1 MAPSSPSTVADPA
14 GPTAAAEAGLPAET
28 SAQSLDWPAS
38 AAAASASAQSTPAW
52 LEALARWWAEFSLQ
66 TKLLAV
72 ATLVVSLLMTGI
84 TFFSLNSIQQDARI
98 SDTRYAR
105 DLGLLLS
112 ANVTPLVAQGEDRE
126 LAAVAERFW
135 QSSRSLRYIVF
146 ADADGVIY
154 LGIPMGNGGEGT
166 AAAGE
171 QLLSRR
177 LELPPDLQRRPDN
190 PLIRQHLTPDGQ
202 VTDVFVP
209 MVSGDRYLGVVA
221 LGINPNETLLV
232 SSALTREVTVAVFVS
247 IWVLVILG
255 SVINALTIIRP
266 VKELLRGVR
275 SISGGNFETRIALP
289 VGGELGEL
297 LEGFNTMASQLEV
310 YKAANIEELRAEQ
323 VKQQSLIAT
332 MADGAVLLDAEGR
345 IVLVNPTARRLFR
358 WEARNL
364 EGKEVIGELPDRLA
378 MELAG
383 ALQNLVSSE
392 RESTDVRCSFGEPS
406 RTLRIVL
413 QSVRDASGEVLKG
426 IAMTIQD
433 LTREVELNAAQS
445 RFISNVSHELRTPLF
460 NIKSYVETLHDYND
474 QLSDELKQEFLG
486 IANAE
491 TDRLTRL
498 VNDVLDLSRLESE
511 RVWELEPLELG
522 PAIEQTLRIYRLNA
536 GEKGVNLGFEA
547 DPQLPRVLG
556 NWDLL
561 LQVFDNLV
569 GNALKFTPPGGAL
582 QLRAYPWPDQCV
594 LDPDS
599 GPGTHPTCAL
609 TSPLPRLR
617 IEIADSGCGI
627 AAADQQR
634 IFERFYRVENAVHT
648 EAGTG
653 LGLSIVRGILE
664 KHGTQVRMAS
674 ESGVGT
680 TFWFDLPLEHS
691 DSDELALK
699 AERRGYDRARE
710 GEVQTLRS

>member
-1 MAPSSPSTVADPA
+1 MLPSSPTTMADPG
-14 GPTAAAEAGLPAET
+14 GPAAAGAELSGEN
-28 SAQSLDWPAS
+28 SAQSLSWPAS
-38 AAAASASAQSTPAW
+38 AAAATAAAKSTPAW

-112 ANVTPLVAQGEDRE
+112 ANVTPLVAQGDDRE

-166 AAAGE
+166 PPAGE

-177 LELPPDLQRRPDN
+177 LELPADLQRRPDN

-275 SISGGNFETRIALP
+275 SIAGGNFNTRIALP

-364 EGKEVIGELPDRLA
+364 EGNEVIGELPDRLA

-383 ALQNLVSSE
+383 ALQNLISSE
-392 RESTDVRCSFGEPS
+392 RESTDVRCSFGEPP

-474 QLSDELKQEFLG
+474 QLSDEQKQEFLG

-498 VNDVLDLSRLESE
+498 VNDVLDLSRLESD
-511 RVWELEPLELG
+511 RVWELEPFEVG
-522 PAIEQTLRIYRLNA
+522 PAIEQTLRTYRLNA
-536 GEKGVNLGFEA
+536 GEKGVDLGFDA

-582 QLRAYPWPDQCV
+582 RLRAYPWPDQCV

-599 GPGTHPTCAL
+599 RPGDNPNCAL

-627 AAADQQR
+627 AAADQER
-634 IFERFYRVENAVHT
+634 IFERFFRVENAVHT

-691 DSDELALK
+691 DSDELALQ

-710 GEVQTLRS
+710 GELQALRG

>member
-1 MAPSSPSTVADPA
+1 MADPG
-14 GPTAAAEAGLPAET
+14 GPAAAGAERSGEN
-28 SAQSLDWPAS
+28 SAQSLSWPAS
-38 AAAASASAQSTPAW
+38 AAAASAAAKSTPAW

-112 ANVTPLVAQGEDRE
+112 ANVTPLVAQGDDRE

-166 AAAGE
+166 PPAGE

-177 LELPPDLQRRPDN
+177 LELPADLQRRPDN

-275 SISGGNFETRIALP
+275 SIAGGNFNTRIALP

-364 EGKEVIGELPDRLA
+364 EGSEVIGALPDRLA

-383 ALQNLVSSE
+383 ALQNLISSE
-392 RESTDVRCSFGEPS
+392 RESTDVRCSFGEPP

-474 QLSDELKQEFLG
+474 QLSDEQKQEFLG

-498 VNDVLDLSRLESE
+498 VNDVLDLSRLESD
-511 RVWELEPLELG
+511 RVWELEPFEVG
-522 PAIEQTLRIYRLNA
+522 PAIEQTLRTYRLNA
-536 GEKGVNLGFEA
+536 GEKGVDLGFDA

-582 QLRAYPWPDQCV
+582 RLRAYPWPDQCV

-599 GPGTHPTCAL
+599 RPGDNPNCAL

-627 AAADQQR
+627 AAADQER
-634 IFERFYRVENAVHT
+634 IFERFFRVENAVHT

-691 DSDELALK
+691 DSDELALQ

-710 GEVQTLRS
+710 GELQALRG

>member
-1 MAPSSPSTVADPA
+1 MADPG
-14 GPTAAAEAGLPAET
+14 GPAAAGAELSGEN
-28 SAQSLDWPAS
+28 SAQSLSWPAS
-38 AAAASASAQSTPAW
+38 AAAATAAANSTPAW

-112 ANVTPLVAQGEDRE
+112 ANVTPLVAQGDDRE

-166 AAAGE
+166 PPAGE

-177 LELPPDLQRRPDN
+177 LELPADLQRRPDN

-275 SISGGNFETRIALP
+275 SIAGGNFNTRIALP

-364 EGKEVIGELPDRLA
+364 EGNEVIGELPDRLA

-383 ALQNLVSSE
+383 ALQNLISSE
-392 RESTDVRCSFGEPS
+392 RESTDVRCSFGEPP

-474 QLSDELKQEFLG
+474 QLSDEQKQEFLG

-498 VNDVLDLSRLESE
+498 VNDVLDLSRLESD
-511 RVWELEPLELG
+511 RVWELEPFEVG
-522 PAIEQTLRIYRLNA
+522 PAIEQTLRTYRLNA
-536 GEKGVNLGFEA
+536 GEKGVDLGFDA

-582 QLRAYPWPDQCV
+582 RLRAYPWPDQCV

-599 GPGTHPTCAL
+599 RPGDNPNCAL

-627 AAADQQR
+627 AAADQER

-691 DSDELALK
+691 DSDELALQ

-710 GEVQTLRS
+710 GELQALKA

>member
-1 MAPSSPSTVADPA
+1 MNSGSSAHSS
-14 GPTAAAEAGLPAET
+14 GSSGNSSSGSE
-28 SAQSLDWPAS
+28 WRRR
-38 AAAASASAQSTPAW
+38 
-52 LEALARWWAEFSLQ
+52 LARWWAEFSLQ

-84 TFFSLNSIQQDARI
+84 TFFALNGIQRDVRL

-105 DLGLLLS
+105 DLGLLLA
-112 ANVTPLVAQGEDRE
+112 ANVNPLVARGDDRQ
-126 LAAVAERFW
+126 LASVAERFW
-135 QSSRSLRYIVF
+135 STSRSLRYIVF
-146 ADADGVIY
+146 ADAEGLIY
-154 LGIPMGNGGEGT
+154 LGIPMGSGDG
-166 AAAGE
+166 AGD

-177 LELPPDLQRRPDN
+177 LELPADLQSRPDN

-209 MVSGDRYLGVVA
+209 LVEGERYLGVVA
-221 LGINPNETLLV
+221 LGINPNETLLA
-232 SSALTREVTVAVFVS
+232 SSALTREVTVAVFIS

-255 SVINALTIIRP
+255 SVFNALTITQP

-275 SISGGNFETRIALP
+275 RIAGGDFEARIALP

-297 LEGFNTMASQLEV
+297 LEGFNTMASRLEA
-310 YKAANIEELRAEQ
+310 YDEANIEELQAAQ

-332 MADGAVLLDAEGR
+332 MADGAVLLDEEGR
-345 IVLVNPTARRLFR
+345 IVLANPTARRLFR
-358 WEARNL
+358 WEGRNL
-364 EGKEVIGELPDRLA
+364 EGNDLERELPDRVA
-378 MELAG
+378 MELHPLLGGLIASEKDG
-383 ALQNLVSSE
+383 A
-392 RESTDVRCSFGEPS
+392 DVRCSLGEPA

-413 QSVRDASGEVLKG
+413 KSVRDASGETLKG

-460 NIKSYVETLHDYND
+460 NIKSYVETLHDLGD
-474 QLSDELKQEFLG
+474 QLSEEEKQEFLG

-498 VNDVLDLSRLESE
+498 VNDVLDLSKLESD
-511 RVWELEPLELG
+511 RIWQFEPIEVG
-522 PAIEQTLRIYRLNA
+522 PAIEQTLRTYRLNA
-536 GEKGVNLGFEA
+536 DDKGVSLALEA
-547 DPQLPRVLG
+547 DPQLPRVMG

-569 GNALKFTPPGGAL
+569 GNALKFTAPGGRL
-582 QLRAYPWPDQCV
+582 VLRAYPWPDLCR
-594 LDPDS
+594 LE
-599 GPGTHPTCAL
+599 PGTAPGENPTCAL

-617 IEIADSGCGI
+617 IEIADSGYGI
-627 AAADQQR
+627 SEADQAR

-653 LGLSIVRGILE
+653 LGLSIVRGILD
-664 KHGTQVRMAS
+664 KHGTKVRMAS
-674 ESGVGT
+674 EPGVGT
-680 TFWFDLPLEHS
+680 TFWFDLPLEHA
-691 DSDELALK
+691 DSDELALM
-699 AERRGYDRARE
+699 AERRS
-710 GEVQTLRS
+710 GEPVLSI

>member
-1 MAPSSPSTVADPA
+1 MLPSSPTSMADPG
-14 GPTAAAEAGLPAET
+14 GPAAAGAERSGEN
-28 SAQSLDWPAS
+28 SAQSLSWPAS
-38 AAAASASAQSTPAW
+38 AAAATAAAKSTPAW

-112 ANVTPLVAQGEDRE
+112 ANVTPLVAQGDDRE

-166 AAAGE
+166 PPAGE

-177 LELPPDLQRRPDN
+177 LELPADLQRRPDN

-275 SISGGNFETRIALP
+275 SIAGGNFNTRIALP

-364 EGKEVIGELPDRLA
+364 EGNEVIGELPDRLA

-383 ALQNLVSSE
+383 ALQNLISSE
-392 RESTDVRCSFGEPS
+392 RESTDVRCSFGEPP

-474 QLSDELKQEFLG
+474 QLSDEQKQEFLG

-498 VNDVLDLSRLESE
+498 VNDVLDLSRLESD
-511 RVWELEPLELG
+511 RVWELEPFEVG
-522 PAIEQTLRIYRLNA
+522 PAIEQTLRTYRLNA
-536 GEKGVNLGFEA
+536 GEKGVDLGFDA

-582 QLRAYPWPDQCV
+582 RLRAYPWPDQCV

-599 GPGTHPTCAL
+599 RPGDNPNCAL

-627 AAADQQR
+627 AAADQER

-691 DSDELALK
+691 DSDELALQ

-710 GEVQTLRS
+710 GELQALKG

>member
-1 MAPSSPSTVADPA
+1 MLPSSPTTMADPG
-14 GPTAAAEAGLPAET
+14 GPAAAGAELSGEN
-28 SAQSLDWPAS
+28 SAQSLSWPAS
-38 AAAASASAQSTPAW
+38 AAAATAAAKSTPAW

-112 ANVTPLVAQGEDRE
+112 ANVTPLVAQGDDRE

-166 AAAGE
+166 PPAGE

-177 LELPPDLQRRPDN
+177 LELPADLQRRPDN

-275 SISGGNFETRIALP
+275 SIAGGNFNTRIALP

-364 EGKEVIGELPDRLA
+364 EGNEVIGVLPDRLA

-383 ALQNLVSSE
+383 ALQNLISSE
-392 RESTDVRCSFGEPS
+392 RESTDVRCSFGEPP

-474 QLSDELKQEFLG
+474 QLSDEQKQEFLG

-498 VNDVLDLSRLESE
+498 VNDVLDLSRLESD
-511 RVWELEPLELG
+511 RVWELEPFEVG
-522 PAIEQTLRIYRLNA
+522 PAIEQTLRTYRLNA
-536 GEKGVNLGFEA
+536 GEKGVDLGFDA

-582 QLRAYPWPDQCV
+582 RLRAYPWPDQCV

-599 GPGTHPTCAL
+599 RPGDNPNCAL

-627 AAADQQR
+627 ATADQER

-664 KHGTQVRMAS
+664 KHGTRVSMAS

-691 DSDELALK
+691 DSDELAVQ
-699 AERRGYDRARE
+699 AERRGYDRALE
-710 GEVQTLRS
+710 GDLQTLRT